1 MQTLI
6 QLITIGI
13 IFLFLVIVLLLTS
26 KSKYFILDVL
36 FVGFFLNIYE
46 WIAGTTIRISL
57 LGIQLGISDI
67 LCLYLIV
74 CIMIFVKKE
83 RLIPG
88 IKWIWYTVFAIFL
101 IAIIRGL
108 MANPFNSVM
117 EDIRRFVWAF
127 VVPIACMGRLP
138 FSFDDER
145 TVKKIDKFC
154 NIVMVFCFVC
164 WFIDIVLN
172 IHLVSAQSDAETT
185 MRVLRPE
192 QALTMALLTIK
203 AVYDDLSGKE
213 NRLSYRTIL
222 MIITV
227 VLLQHRSAWV
237 ALAVGLAY
245 LVLISKMG
253 GVSLKRLFK
262 SKKFIAQLFCGVAVL
277 CMVFFALR
285 NTSLMHQLQVGLE
298 GLKGDDGTTLNYRE
312 QLWAAHFATLS
323 KVQWIIGKPFGSGY
337 YITLSSYSRE
347 ITPHNAY
354 VQTILRCGIVGISC
368 VVIYIISVLKEARK
382 VRFGAGEAMCVMFL
396 VFFYAYTY
404 NFFTSVI
411 LGIAVRTVCSRFWE
425 EYHEII

>member
-13 IFLFLVIVLLLTS
+13 MALFLVIVLLLTS

-36 FVGFFLNIYE
+36 FVGFFLNTYE

-57 LGIQLGISDI
+57 MGIQLGIADI

-74 CIMIFVKKE
+74 CILIFVKKQ
-83 RLIPG
+83 RLIPA
-88 IKWIWYTVFAIFL
+88 IKWIWYIVFVIFL

-108 MANPFNSVM
+108 MVNPFNSVM

-127 VVPIACMGRLP
+127 VIPIACMGSLP

-154 NIVMVFCFVC
+154 NIIMVFCFVC
-164 WFIDIVLN
+164 WFMDIGLN
-172 IHLVSAQSDAETT
+172 VHIVSAQSDAETT

-192 QALTMALLTIK
+192 QALTMALLASK
-203 AVYDDLSGKE
+203 AVCDDLSGNE
-213 NRLSYRTIL
+213 NKLSYRTIL

-237 ALAVGLAY
+237 ALAAGLAY
-245 LVLISKMG
+245 LLLVSKMG
-253 GVSLKRLFK
+253 GVNLKKLFK
-262 SKKFIAQLFCGVAVL
+262 SKKFIAQLFGGVAVL

-285 NTSLMHQLQVGLE
+285 NTNLMHQLQVGLE

-337 YITLSSYSRE
+337 YIALSSYSRE

-354 VQTILRCGIVGISC
+354 VQTILRCGIIGISC
-368 VVIYIISVLKEARK
+368 VVVYILSVLRAARK
-382 VRFGAGEAMCVMFL
+382 VRFSAGEAMCVMFL

-404 NFFTSVI
+404 NFFPSVI
-411 LGIAVRTVCSRFWE
+411 LGIAVRTVCNRFWE
-425 EYHEII
+425 GHHEII